1 MKKETKKRVRNGI
14 LIGLVLL
21 LIAAIVFVFYLI
33 DLVRE
38 LPRPEKITSF
48 QPSQATKIY
57 DRTGDVLLYEIH
69 GEQNRTLVSSE
80 EIPDHVKQ
88 ATIALEDQTFYTHA
102 ALDWKGILRAVIT
115 NIQRGE
121 FTYSGGSTITQQLV
135 KNVFLTPEKTIKR
148 KIKELILSYWIEGQY
163 TKDEILTL
171 YLNQISYGSNSYG
184 VESASQLYFGKSVRD
199 LTIAESAFLASLI
212 QAPSY
217 YSPWGPHLD
226 EALERKDYTLSQML
240 KNGYID
246 EEQYVQAKNQELVF
260 QKQNLGSIK
269 APHFVLGVK
278 DYLVDR
284 YGLEFVENG
293 GLRVITTL
301 DWNFQQLAEE
311 SVMKGVQRN
320 SELYDGHNGALVMQD
335 AQNGHILALVGSADY
350 FNETIDGNF
359 NVATQGLR
367 QPGSTFKPL
376 VYLTAFMKG
385 YTPDT
390 IVFDVKTDFNA
401 SSNPYASYIPENF
414 DEVFRGPVS
423 LRRALAQSINVPAV
437 KTLYLTGISN
447 VLETAQRMGITT
459 LTNPSQYGL
468 SLVLGGG
475 EVKLIDLIRAYSV
488 FAQDGVLHSQT
499 SILRVEDSNG
509 AILEEYADTPMQ
521 VIDPIYIRHINDILT
536 DVQLRSGLFSS
547 SLPLT
552 LFEGYD
558 VALKTGTT
566 NNYKDAWTIGYTPS
580 FVVGVWAGNSN
591 STPMKQQGGSI
602 LAALPMWSSF
612 MNNVIHE
619 FPTTQFPEPEPLT
632 SEVPMLN
639 GNYVYTVTDV
649 EHGETQSFPLIHS
662 ILYYIDKDN
671 PQSELSPGFNPAHD
685 PQFYNWEIPVL
696 EWAQKNIPSFEEMY
710 NKRSLYQSGL

>member
-1 MKKETKKRVRNGI
+1 MKKEAKKKIRNGI
-14 LIGLVLL
+14 LIGAVLL
-21 LIAAIVFVFYLI
+21 LVAAIVFVFYLI
-33 DLVRE
+33 NIVRE

-48 QPSQATKIY
+48 QPAQSTKIY

-69 GEQNRTLVSSE
+69 GDQNRTIVSSE
-80 EIPDHVKQ
+80 EIPDYVKH
-88 ATIALEDQTFYTHA
+88 ATISIEDQGFYTHA
-102 ALDWKGILRAVIT
+102 ALDWKGILRALIT
-115 NIQRGE
+115 NIQKGE
-121 FTYSGGSTITQQLV
+121 FTYQGGSTITQQLV

-148 KIKELILSYWIEGQY
+148 KLKELILSYWIEGQY

-184 VESASQLYFGKSVRD
+184 VESASQLYFGKSVGD
-199 LTIAESAFLASLI
+199 LTIAQSAFLASLI
-212 QAPSY
+212 QVPSY
-217 YSPWGPHLD
+217 YSPWGNHLD
-226 EALERKDYTLSQML
+226 EALERKDYTLSQMY

-246 EEQYVQAKNQELVF
+246 EEEYSRAKNEILVF
-260 QKQNLGSIK
+260 QKQSLGSIK

-278 DYLVDR
+278 DYLVSR
-284 YGLEFVENG
+284 YGEELVESG

-301 DWNFQQLAEE
+301 DWNFQQMAEE
-311 SVMKGVQRN
+311 SVEEGVARN
-320 SELYDGHNGALVMQD
+320 SELYSGHNAALVMQD
-335 AQNGHILALVGSADY
+335 AQTGHILALVGSADY
-350 FNETIDGNF
+350 FDQDIDGNF

-390 IVFDVKTDFNA
+390 VVFDVKTDFN
-401 SSNPYASYIPENF
+401 SSGNPSASYTPENF
-414 DEVFRGPVS
+414 DDKFRGPVS
-423 LRRALAQSINVPAV
+423 LRQALAQSINVPAV
-437 KTLYLTGISN
+437 KTLYLTGMSN
-447 VLETAQRMGITT
+447 VLETARDMGITT

-499 SILRVEDSNG
+499 SVLRVEDVDGNV
-509 AILEEYADTPMQ
+509 LEEYADTPVQ
-521 VIDPIYIRHINDILT
+521 VIDPLYIRQINDILT
-536 DVQLRSGLFSS
+536 DTELRSGLFSS

-566 NNYKDAWTIGYTPS
+566 NSYKDAWTIGYTPS
-580 FVVGVWAGNSN
+580 FVAGVWAGNSDN
-591 STPMKQQGGSI
+591 TPMKQQGGSI

-612 MNNVIHE
+612 MNKVINS
-619 FPTTQFPEPEPLT
+619 FPTSQFPEPEPLT
-632 SEVPMLN
+632 SDIPMLN
-639 GNYVYTVTDV
+639 GNYVYTVNDA
-649 EHGETQSFPLIHS
+649 EDSEIKSYPLVHS
-662 ILYYIDKDN
+662 ILYYINKNN
-671 PQSELSPGFNPAHD
+671 PQSELSPGFSPLSD

-696 EWAQKNIPSFEEMY
+696 EWAKQNIPSFEEMY
-710 NKRSLYQSGL
+710 NKKSLYQTGL

>member
-14 LIGLVLL
+14 LIGFVLL
-21 LIAAIVFVFYLI
+21 LVAAIIFVFYII
-33 DLVRE
+33 DIVRE

-69 GEQNRTLVSSE
+69 GDQNRTIIPSE
-80 EIPDHVKQ
+80 GIPDHVKQ
-88 ATIALEDQTFYTHA
+88 ATISIEDQTFYTHA
-102 ALDWKGILRAVIT
+102 ALDWKGILRALIT
-115 NIQRGE
+115 NIQRGQ

-135 KNVFLTPEKTIKR
+135 KNVFLTPEKTIRR

-184 VESASQLYFGKSVRD
+184 VESASQLYFGKSVKD

-212 QAPSY
+212 QVPSY
-217 YSPWGPHLD
+217 YSPWGNHLD
-226 EALERKDYTLSQML
+226 EALERKDYTLSQMF

-246 EEQYVQAKNQELVF
+246 QDQYTRAKEQVLEF

-269 APHFVLGVK
+269 APHFVLSVK
-278 DYLVDR
+278 DYLVNR

-301 DWNFQQLAEE
+301 DWDFQQIAEE
-311 SVMKGVQRN
+311 SVEEGVKRN

-350 FNETIDGNF
+350 FNQDIDGNF

-390 IVFDVKTDFNA
+390 IVFDVETNFNA
-401 SSNPYASYIPENF
+401 SGNPAASYTPENF
-414 DEVFRGPVS
+414 DGIFRGPVS
-423 LRRALAQSINVPAV
+423 LRQALAQSINVPAV
-437 KTLYLTGISN
+437 KTLYLTGMPR

-499 SILRVEDSNG
+499 SILRVEDNNG
-509 AILEEYADTPMQ
+509 NVLEEYADTPVQ
-521 VIDPIYIRHINDILT
+521 VIDSTYIRHINDILT
-536 DVQLRSGLFSS
+536 DTQLRSGLFSS

-566 NNYKDAWTIGYTPS
+566 NSYKDAWTIGYTPS
-580 FVVGVWAGNSN
+580 FVVGVWAGNSKN
-591 STPMKQQGGSI
+591 TPMRQQGGSI

-612 MNNVIHE
+612 MNKVIHA
-619 FPTTQFPEPEPLT
+619 FPTTQFPEPEPLV
-632 SEVPMLN
+632 SQVPMLN
-639 GNYVYTVTDV
+639 GEYVYTINDMQDS
-649 EHGETQSFPLIHS
+649 ETVSFPLVHS
-662 ILYYIDKDN
+662 ILYYIDKSN
-671 PQSELSPGFNPAHD
+671 PQSELHPGFNPASD
-685 PQFYNWEIPVL
+685 SQFYNWEIPVL
-696 EWAQKNIPSFEEMY
+696 DWARKNIPSFEEMY
-710 NKRSLYQSGL
+710 NRRSLYQTGF